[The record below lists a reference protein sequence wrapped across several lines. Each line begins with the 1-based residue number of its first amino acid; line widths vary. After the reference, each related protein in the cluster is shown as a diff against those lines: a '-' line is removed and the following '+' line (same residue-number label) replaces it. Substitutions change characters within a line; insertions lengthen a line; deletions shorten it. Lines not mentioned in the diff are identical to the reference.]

1 MPSDMVD
8 IAGSVHRVTEITSH
22 RKSGIDAQI
31 AAAIAALAALAA
43 GWAVIASRQI
53 FPFGS
58 INHDEAVYRL
68 QADTLVHGHLFPV
81 APPHPAAFLPW
92 LSAYR
97 SGRFIPKYAPV
108 HASLLAL
115 GRLLTGTDRAG
126 LGLIAAAA
134 VVVTALL
141 AHEVLEDWGLA
152 VLAAALLLL
161 SPLFLLQSAT
171 YLTYTTGLV
180 LLEAFALCVF
190 RATSTRRCCWCV
202 AAGFAAGL
210 AFFARS
216 YDAVLF
222 GIPLAAYV
230 VFEGWGE
237 LRALARRSCWYTL
250 GAIPPLAALL
260 AFNRAATGNSLRS
273 PFGLLD
279 ASDSIG
285 FGNHRIYPTDPYLHF
300 TPREGLLGVVRQ
312 LSLTGFWCFGG
323 LVLIGLAGWAL
334 WGQDRHSKRVWL
346 AAAGLMIPIG
356 YFFFWGDYGATIF
369 GAPRYLGPYYYLPT
383 LAPIVVLG
391 AAGFGRLWRADHLV
405 AAIAVVGMVGLSVF
419 VAGRTIRTDAR
430 LSADDRRLNQGLA
443 DAHLDHAL
451 VFLPELAGPELLI
464 PFGTALNHYGY
475 SGRVVYALDQG
486 PQADAVV
493 AADFP
498 DRRPYLLVVSGT
510 YRAQPPD
517 PALTSRLEPLPA
529 PS

>member
-1 MPSDMVD
+1 M
-8 IAGSVHRVTEITSH
+8 TSH
-22 RKSGIDAQI
+22 ENSGLSGRI
-31 AAAIAALAALAA
+31 AAAIVGLAAVAA

-58 INHDEAVYRL
+58 INHDEPVYRL
-68 QADTLVHGHLFPV
+68 QADTLLHGHLFPV

-97 SGRFIPKYAPV
+97 SGQFIPKYAPV
-108 HASLLAL
+108 HASLLTL

-126 LGLIAAAA
+126 LGLIAAGA

-141 AHEVLEDWGLA
+141 AHEVLEDWSLA
-152 VLAAALLLL
+152 VVAAALLLL

-171 YLTYTTGLV
+171 FLTYTTGLV
-180 LLEAFALCVF
+180 LLEVFALCVF
-190 RATSTRRCCWCV
+190 RTTSTGRRSWCA
-202 AAGFAAGL
+202 AAGFAGGL

-230 VFEGWGE
+230 VFESHRE
-237 LRALARRSCWYTL
+237 LRTLARRTSWFAI
-250 GAIPPLAALL
+250 GAIPPLAALI
-260 AFNRAATGNSLRS
+260 AFNRAATGNPLRF

-285 FGNHRIYPTDPYLHF
+285 FGNHRMYPTDPYLHF
-300 TPREGLLGVVRQ
+300 TPREGLLGMVRQ
-312 LSLTGFWCFGG
+312 LGLTGFWCFGG
-323 LVLIGLAGWAL
+323 LILIGLAGWAL
-334 WGQDRHSKRVWL
+334 LGEDRHSKRLWL

-356 YFFFWGDYGATIF
+356 YFFFWGDYGSTIF
-369 GAPRYLGPYYYLPT
+369 GAPRYLGPYYYVPT

-391 AAGFGRLWRADHLV
+391 AAGCGRLWRADRLV
-405 AAIAVVGMVGLSVF
+405 AGIAAVAMVGLSVF

-430 LSADDRRLNQGLA
+430 LSADDRRLNHGLTN
-443 DAHLDHAL
+443 AHLDHAL
-451 VFLPELAGPELLI
+451 VFLPELAGPELLV
-464 PFGTALNHYGY
+464 PFGTAMNHYGY
-475 SGRVVYALDQG
+475 SGRVVFALDQG
-486 PQADAVV
+486 PRADAIV

-529 PS
+529 AS